1 MLQLAKAMRY
11 LHNKKPQK
19 IVHRDLK
26 PSNILVKP
34 LPKSP
39 KGYMQVKLADFG
51 ESKFYNKT
59 ETSSLQTHMVGTCV
73 HAAPKMFTQEVV
85 LDNNNTK
92 FPSKADVWNFP
103 MVCSE
108 ILTGKAHFID
118 EPVIGLHA
126 QIKEPGI

>member
-26 PSNILVKP
+26 TSNILVKL

-39 KGYMQVKLADFG
+39 KVYMQVKLADFG

-73 HAAPKMFTQEVV
+73 YAAPKVFTQVV
-85 LDNNNTK
+85 LDKNNTK
-92 FPSKADVWNFP
+92 FPSKADVWSFP
-103 MVCSE
+103 Y
-108 ILTGKAHFID
+108 
-118 EPVIGLHA
+118 GLFRNSHW
-126 QIKEPGI
+126 QSTLHR